1 MNTKAPLNTDPPHA
15 RSPNRITIRA
25 EYSAPSKGFYSFIG
39 PVAYYSLRDKN
50 FTCQYF
56 CDGML
61 ASALFSLLFRRKVQR
76 TSFDYSSIARK
87 FLDDCQHR
95 AKRILVM
102 GGTAS
107 DASSFSDHLKANY
120 PRLQFRCLDGYPAD
134 GFTSQTLR
142 SIVATADQFDAVLL
156 ALGSPLQEKVGQHLF
171 DQGFPGTIITC
182 GAFVAQTV
190 AAGAGA
196 YYPRVVNALHLRF
209 LWRLIHEPHTRSR
222 FKYVFMFPVSCAI
235 DSIRGHVEIVCE

>member
-1 MNTKAPLNTDPPHA
+1 MAALNKAPANA
-15 RSPNRITIRA
+15 RLPNRITIRA
-25 EYSAPSKGFYSFIG
+25 EYSTPSTGFYSFIG

-50 FTCQYF
+50 FACQYF

-61 ASALFSLLFRRKVQR
+61 ASALFSLLFRRKVRR
-76 TSFDYSSIARK
+76 TSFDYSSIAKR
-87 FLDDCQHR
+87 FLDDCQHH
-95 AKRILVM
+95 AKRVLVM

-120 PRLQFRCLDGYPAD
+120 PRLQFRCLDGYPTG
-134 GFTSQTLR
+134 GFTEETLQ
-142 SIVATADQFDAVLL
+142 SIAATADQFEVVLL
-156 ALGSPLQEKVGQHLF
+156 ALGSPLQEKVGQYLF
-171 DQGFPGTIITC
+171 DRGFLGTIITC

-196 YYPRVVNALHLRF
+196 YYPRLVNALHLRF

-222 FKYVFMFPVSCAI
+222 FKYVFMFPVSCAL
-235 DSIRGHVEIVCE
+235 DSIRGDVEVVCE